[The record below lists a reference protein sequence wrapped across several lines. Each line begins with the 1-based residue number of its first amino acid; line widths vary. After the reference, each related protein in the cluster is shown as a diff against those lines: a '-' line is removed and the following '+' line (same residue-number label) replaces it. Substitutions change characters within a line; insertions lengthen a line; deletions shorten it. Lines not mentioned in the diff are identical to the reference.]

1 MSSLGPGAPTEN
13 FFMNVVFLGDSSW
26 FPLLCKWNAFTI
38 DTGTG
43 RLPRL
48 PELNGKIFATGLG
61 GSTST
66 MSGRTVAPALPD
78 ERKSGVLPIRFV
90 DGLLDTVG
98 KPMIV
103 AERDGSVVLANM
115 RARQCLESQGHS
127 DLSGLNVFQDVLKRE
142 AQEVLSRLEAGHHEV
157 ELEVERGGRKTRARV
172 QWLPEPDWL
181 IVQFESTNGDVADP
195 GTQMTVQE
203 LLQEREITYRNL
215 LAAYLK
221 LQEVNRQKTVFL
233 ASAAHELK
241 TPLAVIKGYYDL
253 LLTGSLGR
261 LTDKQKDIL
270 EESKDS
276 CERLVRLVSMFLNYS
291 ALESGKLVLQLRE
304 NDLRDCLDELAKRW
318 SEAFQRKSVRLDTN
332 FDPSIPT
339 FKFDY
344 QKVQQAAAN
353 LLDNSLKHTPSGGNV
368 ALVAKPHFWERRV
381 ADAMPSQE
389 RRRFRLPRPN
399 SVEVSVTDSG
409 AGIPPEHHQ
418 EIFEDFVRV
427 DRNTSGMGLG
437 LAIAK
442 RLVQAHRGKIWVES
456 EAKKGSTFR
465 FLLPIEQG

>member
-1 MSSLGPGAPTEN
+1 VGLTGKFLPLIKRGIEQSMGSSVTA
-13 FFMNVVFLGDSSW
+13 
-26 FPLLCKWNAFTI
+26 
-38 DTGTG
+38 
-43 RLPRL
+43 
-48 PELNGKIFATGLG
+48 G
-61 GSTST
+61 G
-66 MSGRTVAPALPD
+66 TVAVPAGDLSALHV
-78 ERKSGVLPIRFV
+78 RA
-90 DGLLDTVG
+90 LLDTVDRGMLVANREG
-98 KPMIV
+98 KIL
-103 AERDGSVVLANM
+103 LANA
-115 RARQCLESQGHS
+115 RAKKCLEDHGKTDHPTFNIFEDMLMIQAREISRKIENGENEIELQGRS
-127 DLSGLNVFQDVLKRE
+127 DRKAFRAKVRWIPESDWLAIQFANDDE
-142 AQEVLSRLEAGHHEV
+142 EEAGA
-157 ELEVERGGRKTRARV
+157 G
-172 QWLPEPDWL
+172 QP
-181 IVQFESTNGDVADP
+181 
-195 GTQMTVQE
+195 TVQE

-253 LLTGSLGR
+253 LLTNSLGK

-270 EESKDS
+270 EESKES

-304 NDLRDCLDELAKRW
+304 NDLRDCMEEMAARW
-318 SEAFQRKSVRLDTN
+318 SEAFQRKGVKLETHI
-332 FDPSIPT
+332 DPSIPT

-353 LLDNSLKHTPSGGNV
+353 LLDNALKHTPTGGSV
-368 ALVAKPHFWERRV
+368 AMRVKPHFWERRV
-381 ADAMPSQE
+381 AEVAPVEE

-409 AGIPPEHHQ
+409 SGIAPEHHQ

-442 RLVQAHRGKIWVES
+442 RLIQAHRGKIWVES
-456 EAKKGSTFR
+456 EMQRGSTFA
-465 FLLPIEQG
+465 FLLPMDQG

>member
-1 MSSLGPGAPTEN
+1 MDGWATTGAGRVPTSSPNLTAEH
-13 FFMNVVFLGDSSW
+13 VR
-26 FPLLCKWNAFTI
+26 A
-38 DTGTG
+38 
-43 RLPRL
+43 
-48 PELNGKIFATGLG
+48 
-61 GSTST
+61 
-66 MSGRTVAPALPD
+66 
-78 ERKSGVLPIRFV
+78 
-90 DGLLDTVG
+90 LLDTVDKGVLLATLDGRVLMVNARGRKYLEAHG
-98 KPMIV
+98 KDETTP
-103 AERDGSVVLANM
+103 
-115 RARQCLESQGHS
+115 
-127 DLSGLNVFQDVLKRE
+127 LNIFADVLNIDPNTISQRIE
-142 AQEVLSRLEAGHHEV
+142 NGENQL
-157 ELEVERGGRKTRARV
+157 ELEGRTSIQAYRARV
-172 QWLPEPDWL
+172 RWIAESDWL
-181 IVQFESTNGDVADP
+181 AIQIENDEEVENGAESAA
-195 GTQMTVQE
+195 QLTVQE

-261 LTDKQKDIL
+261 LSEKQKDIL
-270 EESKDS
+270 EESKES

-304 NDLRDCLDELAKRW
+304 NDLRDCLEETANRW
-318 SEAFQRKSVRLDTN
+318 SEAFQRKGVKLETLL
-332 FDPSIPT
+332 DPSIPT
-339 FKFDY
+339 FRFDY

-353 LLDNSLKHTPSGGNV
+353 LLDNALKHTPSEGTV
-368 ALVAKPHFWERRV
+368 SLRARPHFWERRV
-381 ADAMPSQE
+381 AKIAPVEE

-409 AGIPPEHHQ
+409 AGIAPEHHQ

-442 RLVQAHRGKIWVES
+442 RLIQAHRGKIWVES
-456 EAKKGSTFR
+456 EQSRGSTFA
-465 FLLPIEQG
+465 FLLPMDQN

>member
-1 MSSLGPGAPTEN
+1 MGSGITATTGKFAHTEN
-13 FFMNVVFLGDSSW
+13 N
-26 FPLLCKWNAFTI
+26 FPAESV
-38 DTGTG
+38 
-43 RLPRL
+43 R
-48 PELNGKIFATGLG
+48 A
-61 GSTST
+61 
-66 MSGRTVAPALPD
+66 
-78 ERKSGVLPIRFV
+78 
-90 DGLLDTVG
+90 LLDTVDKG
-98 KPMIV
+98 MVV
-103 AERDGSVVLANM
+103 ASRDGRVLMVNA
-115 RARQCLESQGHS
+115 RARRCLEEYGKT
-127 DLSGLNVFQDVLKRE
+127 DLSALNIFEDLLNISPREISRKIETGENEIEITGKNGAKDFQ
-142 AQEVLSRLEAGHHEV
+142 ARL
-157 ELEVERGGRKTRARV
+157 R
-172 QWLPEPDWL
+172 WIPESDWL
-181 IVQFESTNGDVADP
+181 TIQFANESKNNDRDAALQP
-195 GTQMTVQE
+195 TVQE

-253 LLTGSLGR
+253 LLTNSLGK

-270 EESKDS
+270 EESKES

-304 NDLRDCLDELAKRW
+304 NDLRDCLEEMTSRW
-318 SEAFQRKSVRLDTN
+318 SEAFQRKGVKLETHL
-332 FDPSIPT
+332 DPSIPT

-353 LLDNSLKHTPSGGNV
+353 LLDNALKHTPSGGNV
-368 ALVAKPHFWERRV
+368 ILRAKPHFWERRV
-381 ADAMPSQE
+381 AEVAPVEE

-409 AGIPPEHHQ
+409 AGIAPEHHQ

-442 RLVQAHRGKIWVES
+442 RLIQAHRGKIWVES
-456 EAKKGSTFR
+456 EVLRGSTFA
-465 FLLPIEQG
+465 FLLPMDQS

>member
-1 MSSLGPGAPTEN
+1 M
-13 FFMNVVFLGDSSW
+13 
-26 FPLLCKWNAFTI
+26 
-38 DTGTG
+38 
-43 RLPRL
+43 
-48 PELNGKIFATGLG
+48 
-61 GSTST
+61 
-66 MSGRTVAPALPD
+66 
-78 ERKSGVLPIRFV
+78 
-90 DGLLDTVG
+90 LDTVEKG
-98 KPMIV
+98 VIV
-103 AERDGSVVLANM
+103 ASREGRVLMVNARAKKYLDERGKSDVYSLNIFEELLNIE
-115 RARQCLESQGHS
+115 AREISKRIESGEHEIE
-127 DLSGLNVFQDVLKRE
+127 LSGKTPFKSFH
-142 AQEVLSRLEAGHHEV
+142 ARL
-157 ELEVERGGRKTRARV
+157 R
-172 QWLPEPDWL
+172 WIPETDWVAIQFANDPDP
-181 IVQFESTNGDVADP
+181 VDGNGAP
-195 GTQMTVQE
+195 QPTVQE

-253 LLTGSLGR
+253 LLTNSLGK

-270 EESKDS
+270 EESKES

-304 NDLRDCLDELAKRW
+304 NDLRDCLVEMTARW
-318 SEAFQRKSVRLDTN
+318 SEAFQRKGVKLESQI
-332 FDPSIPT
+332 DPSIPT

-353 LLDNSLKHTPSGGNV
+353 LLDNALKHTPPGGTV
-368 ALVAKPHFWERRV
+368 TLRGKPHFWERRV
-381 ADAMPSQE
+381 AEVAPVEE

-409 AGIPPEHHQ
+409 AGIAPEHHQ

-442 RLVQAHRGKIWVES
+442 RLIQAHRGKIWVES
-456 EAKKGSTFR
+456 ESQRGSTFA
-465 FLLPIEQG
+465 FLLPMDQT

>member
-1 MSSLGPGAPTEN
+1 M
-13 FFMNVVFLGDSSW
+13 DSVR
-26 FPLLCKWNAFTI
+26 A
-38 DTGTG
+38 
-43 RLPRL
+43 
-48 PELNGKIFATGLG
+48 
-61 GSTST
+61 
-66 MSGRTVAPALPD
+66 
-78 ERKSGVLPIRFV
+78 
-90 DGLLDTVG
+90 LLDTVD
-98 KPMIV
+98 KAMVV
-103 AERDGSVVLANM
+103 ASRDGRVLIVN
-115 RARQCLESQGHS
+115 ARGKKCLEEHGKTDVESINIFE
-127 DLSGLNVFQDVLKRE
+127 DLLNVSQREISKRIE
-142 AQEVLSRLEAGHHEV
+142 SGENEI
-157 ELEVERGGRKTRARV
+157 ELTGRNGTKTVQARV
-172 QWLPEPDWL
+172 RWIPESDWVS
-181 IVQFESTNGDVADP
+181 IQFANEP
-195 GTQMTVQE
+195 GNEEGIGSLQPTVQE

-253 LLTGSLGR
+253 LLSNSLGKV
-261 LTDKQKDIL
+261 TDKQRDIL
-270 EESKDS
+270 EESKES

-304 NDLRDCLDELAKRW
+304 NDLRDCLEEMAGRW
-318 SEAFQRKSVRLDTN
+318 SEAFKRKGVKLEAQL
-332 FDPSIPT
+332 DPSIPT

-353 LLDNSLKHTPSGGNV
+353 LLDNALKHTPTGGTV
-368 ALVAKPHFWERRV
+368 TMRAKPHFWERRV
-381 ADAMPSQE
+381 AEVAPVEE

-409 AGIPPEHHQ
+409 AGIAPEHHQ

-442 RLVQAHRGKIWVES
+442 RLIQAHRGKIWVES
-456 EAKKGSTFR
+456 ESMRGSTFA
-465 FLLPIEQG
+465 FLLPIDQS

>member
-1 MSSLGPGAPTEN
+1 
-13 FFMNVVFLGDSSW
+13 
-26 FPLLCKWNAFTI
+26 
-38 DTGTG
+38 
-43 RLPRL
+43 
-48 PELNGKIFATGLG
+48 LG
-61 GSTST
+61 GLK
-66 MSGRTVAPALPD
+66 ALLD
-78 ERKSGVLPIRFV
+78 FV
-90 DGLLDTVG
+90 DKGLV
-98 KPMIV
+98 V
-103 AERDGSVVLANM
+103 SERDGRIVLANL
-115 RARQCLESQGHS
+115 RGRECLASLGHADYRMS
-127 DLSGLNVFQDVLKRE
+127 NLIRDVLNATPEGLLEKLDSGSKELQLEIVSGANKFLATVQRIPE
-142 AQEVLSRLEAGHHEV
+142 QE
-157 ELEVERGGRKTRARV
+157 
-172 QWLPEPDWL
+172 WLL
-181 IVQFESTNGDVADP
+181 LQFEKAGEGPADP
-195 GTQMTVQE
+195 ATQLTVQE

-261 LTDKQKDIL
+261 LTEKQRDIL
-270 EESKDS
+270 EESKES

-304 NDLRDCLDELAKRW
+304 NDLRDCLDEMAKRW
-318 SEAFQRKSVRLDTN
+318 SEAFQRKGVRLDVN
-332 FDPSIPT
+332 LDPSIPT
-339 FKFDY
+339 FRFDY

-353 LLDNSLKHTPSGGNV
+353 LLDNSLKHTPSGGTV
-368 ALVAKPHFWERRV
+368 TLVAKPHFWERRV
-381 ADAMPSQE
+381 AEVAPTQE

-399 SVEVSVTDSG
+399 SVEVSVADSG
-409 AGIPPEHHQ
+409 TGIAPEHHQ

-456 EAKKGSTFR
+456 EAKRGSTFH
-465 FLLPIEQG
+465 FLLPIEQ

>member
-1 MSSLGPGAPTEN
+1 VETRNPQMPGIITTTTVGDHRKVLDLPAGFVKTLLEVAKIPVWVAEKSGRVLLSNEN
-13 FFMNVVFLGDSSW
+13 
-26 FPLLCKWNAFTI
+26 A
-38 DTGTG
+38 
-43 RLPRL
+43 RRY
-48 PELNGKIFATGLG
+48 LG
-61 GSTST
+61 GE
-66 MSGRTVAPALPD
+66 SG
-78 ERKSGVLPIRFV
+78 
-90 DGLLDTVG
+90 
-98 KPMIV
+98 
-103 AERDGSVVLANM
+103 
-115 RARQCLESQGHS
+115 S
-127 DLSGLNVFQDVLKRE
+127 DFGQLNVFHDLLRIEPNQIGQKID
-142 AQEVLSRLEAGHHEV
+142 AGEHEV
-157 ELEVERGGRKTRARV
+157 EMLVARGEKKIRARI
-172 QWLPEPDWL
+172 QWIVEPGCL
-181 IVQFESTNGDVADP
+181 IVQLETESSGEAAPDSA
-195 GTQMTVQE
+195 TQLTVQE

-253 LLTGSLGR
+253 MLTGSLGR
-261 LTDKQKDIL
+261 LTDKQRDIL

-318 SEAFQRKSVRLDTN
+318 SEAFQRKGVKLDAS

-339 FKFDY
+339 FRFDY

-353 LLDNSLKHTPSGGNV
+353 LLDNSLKHTPAGGSV
-368 ALVAKPHFWERRV
+368 TLKAGPHFWERRV
-381 ADAMPSQE
+381 AAVAPVEE

-399 SVEVSVTDSG
+399 SVEVSVADSG
-409 AGIPPEHHQ
+409 PGIAAEHHQ

-442 RLVQAHRGKIWVES
+442 RLIQAHRGKIWVES
-456 EAKKGSTFR
+456 EPKSGSKFT
-465 FLLPIEQG
+465 FLLPMDQG

>member
-1 MSSLGPGAPTEN
+1 MPDRENFYHYTQGTESSLMAGRIAMPPMSEEN
-13 FFMNVVFLGDSSW
+13 
-26 FPLLCKWNAFTI
+26 
-38 DTGTG
+38 
-43 RLPRL
+43 
-48 PELNGKIFATGLG
+48 
-61 GSTST
+61 
-66 MSGRTVAPALPD
+66 RTVLP
-78 ERKSGVLPIRFV
+78 LRFV
-90 DGLLDTVG
+90 RALLDTIEETL
-98 KPMIV
+98 MV
-103 AERDGSVVLANM
+103 AERGGNLLLVNA
-115 RARQCLESQGHS
+115 RARQFLESHGYATIP
-127 DLSGLNVFQDVLKRE
+127 DLNLFKDLLQVESWKIFDEIEKGEHQ
-142 AQEVLSRLEAGHHEV
+142 V
-157 ELEVERGGRKTRARV
+157 ELEIQRGEAKCKVRV
-172 QWLPEPDWL
+172 QWMPEPDWL
-181 IVQFESTNGDVADP
+181 VVEIENQSEAQPDP
-195 GTQMTVQE
+195 ATQLTVQE

-253 LLTGSLGR
+253 LLAGSLGR
-261 LTDKQKDIL
+261 LTDKQRDIL

-304 NDLRDCLDELAKRW
+304 NDLRDCLDEMAKRW
-318 SEAFQRKSVRLDTN
+318 SEAFQRKGVKLETHL
-332 FDPSIPT
+332 DPSIAT
-339 FKFDY
+339 FRFDY

-353 LLDNSLKHTPSGGNV
+353 LLDNALKHTPSGGNV
-368 ALVAKPHFWERRV
+368 ILRAAPHFWERRV
-381 ADAMPSQE
+381 AAMAPVEE

-409 AGIPPEHHQ
+409 PGIAAEHHQ

-442 RLVQAHRGKIWVES
+442 RLIQAHRGKVWVES
-456 EAKKGSTFR
+456 ESRSGSRFT
-465 FLLPIEQG
+465 FLLPMDQG

>member
-1 MSSLGPGAPTEN
+1 MAGRIVIPPLSVEKNRA
-13 FFMNVVFLGDSSW
+13 V
-26 FPLLCKWNAFTI
+26 FPL
-38 DTGTG
+38 G
-43 RLPRL
+43 
-48 PELNGKIFATGLG
+48 
-61 GSTST
+61 
-66 MSGRTVAPALPD
+66 
-78 ERKSGVLPIRFV
+78 FV
-90 DGLLDTVG
+90 GALLDTIE
-98 KPMIV
+98 KPLVV
-103 AERDGSVVLANM
+103 AERNGNLLLVNT
-115 RARQCLESQGHS
+115 RAKQSLEFNGYTATQ
-127 DLSGLNVFQDVLKRE
+127 GLNLFDDLLQLDARNVLGEFEKGKHEVNLQIQRGE
-142 AQEVLSRLEAGHHEV
+142 AQSSVRI
-157 ELEVERGGRKTRARV
+157 
-172 QWLPEPDWL
+172 QWMPEPDWL
-181 IVQFESTNGDVADP
+181 VVEIENKLEEQTAPDP
-195 GTQMTVQE
+195 ATQLTVQE

-253 LLTGSLGR
+253 LLAGSLGR
-261 LTDKQKDIL
+261 LTDKQRDIL

-304 NDLRDCLDELAKRW
+304 NDLRDCLDELSKRW
-318 SEAFQRKSVRLDTN
+318 SEAFQRKGVRLDAS

-339 FKFDY
+339 FRFDY

-353 LLDNSLKHTPSGGNV
+353 LLDNALKHTPSGGTV
-368 ALVAKPHFWERRV
+368 TLRAAPHFWERRV
-381 ADAMPSQE
+381 AALAPVEE

-409 AGIPPEHHQ
+409 PGIAAEHHQ

-442 RLVQAHRGKIWVES
+442 RLIQAHRGKIWVES
-456 EAKKGSTFR
+456 ESRPGSRFT
-465 FLLPIEQG
+465 FLLPKDQG

>member
-1 MSSLGPGAPTEN
+1 MPGIIT
-13 FFMNVVFLGDSSW
+13 
-26 FPLLCKWNAFTI
+26 
-38 DTGTG
+38 
-43 RLPRL
+43 
-48 PELNGKIFATGLG
+48 
-61 GSTST
+61 TST
-66 MSGRTVAPALPD
+66 IADYRKVMALPFEFVKTLLDATKTPIWMAERSGR
-78 ERKSGVLPIRFV
+78 VLLSNRSAQEY
-90 DGLLDTVG
+90 LA
-98 KPMIV
+98 
-103 AERDGSVVLANM
+103 AERSGDA
-115 RARQCLESQGHS
+115 SQ
-127 DLSGLNVFQDVLKRE
+127 LNVFNDLLKVGPN
-142 AQEVLSRLEAGHHEV
+142 QIGQKIDAGEHEV
-157 ELEVERGGRKTRARV
+157 EMEVDRGGKKIRARI
-172 QWLPEPDWL
+172 QW
-181 IVQFESTNGDVADP
+181 FADP
-195 GTQMTVQE
+195 GCLLVQLDTEPAAAPDAATQLTVQE

-253 LLTGSLGR
+253 MLTGSLGR
-261 LTDKQKDIL
+261 LTEKQRDIL

-318 SEAFQRKSVRLDTN
+318 SEVFQRKGVKLEAS

-339 FKFDY
+339 FRFDY

-353 LLDNSLKHTPSGGNV
+353 LLDNSLKHTPAGGTV
-368 ALVAKPHFWERRV
+368 TLKAGPHFWERRV
-381 ADAMPSQE
+381 AAIAPVEE

-399 SVEVSVTDSG
+399 SVEVSVADSG
-409 AGIPPEHHQ
+409 PGIAAEHHQ

-442 RLVQAHRGKIWVES
+442 RLIQAHRGKIWVES
-456 EAKKGSTFR
+456 EPKSGSRFT
-465 FLLPIEQG
+465 FLLPMDQG